1 MNNLIKQYR
10 EKAGLTQH
18 DMAKRLK
25 IAVSTYN
32 MIENGKRG
40 ISLYNA
46 KRISVLLK
54 VSIDDLFFK
63 TFVHI

>member
-1 MNNLIKQYR
+1 MNNLIKHYR
-10 EKAGLTQH
+10 EKAGFTQQY
-18 DMAKRLK
+18 MADELK

-40 ISLYNA
+40 ISLYKA
-46 KRISVLLK
+46 KMISVLLK

-63 TFVHI
+63 I

>member
-18 DMAKRLK
+18 DMAKQLK

>member
-10 EKAGLTQH
+10 EKAGLTQQE
-18 DMAKRLK
+18 MAKQLK

-63 TFVHI
+63 KVVHK

>member
-18 DMAKRLK
+18 DMAKQLK

-32 MIENGKRG
+32 MIENGKRRT
-40 ISLYNA
+40 SLYNA
-46 KRISVLLK
+46 KK
-54 VSIDDLFFK
+54 YQYY
-63 TFVHI
+63 